1 MCPRP
6 LPRYQRRGIHCH
18 RSHPTGQTWPLEYHR
33 GYWTALQRAKSHC
46 VVSHPPSHL
55 LSHSTYKHTASSR
68 RALRASHSCRGAYS
82 ILRTSLHDLIASIE
96 SVTVLSALWDALTTC
111 APKMLPRPDLSLMQK
126 ACMMILAQGPGG
138 HGGSQAE
145 KLMPRYWSA
154 IARLPYGRADLE
166 QWCHHFRW
174 LGMQHE
180 NTMSRDPLLE
190 SHSRTGIDSGFST
203 PYREQIIPAATPCTV
218 TTDLQ
223 CEHNEHPDDHTHAN
237 QRKRPDQEPAERC
250 DHKPRLTKIQARTQP
265 C

>member
-1 MCPRP
+1 
-6 LPRYQRRGIHCH
+6 
-18 RSHPTGQTWPLEYHR
+18 
-33 GYWTALQRAKSHC
+33 
-46 VVSHPPSHL
+46 
-55 LSHSTYKHTASSR
+55 
-68 RALRASHSCRGAYS
+68 
-82 ILRTSLHDLIASIE
+82 
-96 SVTVLSALWDALTTC
+96 
-111 APKMLPRPDLSLMQK
+111 MLPRPDLSLMQK

-265 C
+265 YWMTSSKPDCATSTWLEETMLDYRPAFDYLESSLHAMKLHRMRLVITGTAQFRIAYDKARIGDLIFQLQHC